1 LAEVEQARL
10 QKPRAEKVFSYFIA
24 DDHQIAILAL
34 TRIAKYGAPS
44 APVPRAVGT
53 DLSGSRFLVMSK
65 DDDLKKQAE
74 RAEAIAE
81 QTVDES
87 LKQILLNAAKDYR
100 KKAKEKD

>member
-1 LAEVEQARL
+1 
-10 QKPRAEKVFSYFIA
+10 
-24 DDHQIAILAL
+24 
-34 TRIAKYGAPS
+34 
-44 APVPRAVGT
+44 
-53 DLSGSRFLVMSK
+53 MSK

>member
-1 LAEVEQARL
+1 
-10 QKPRAEKVFSYFIA
+10 
-24 DDHQIAILAL
+24 
-34 TRIAKYGAPS
+34 
-44 APVPRAVGT
+44 
-53 DLSGSRFLVMSK
+53 MSK

-100 KKAKEKD
+100 KKAKAKD

>member
-1 LAEVEQARL
+1 MADDQCIARL
-10 QKPRAEKVFSYFIA
+10 IPR
-24 DDHQIAILAL
+24 
-34 TRIAKYGAPS
+34 T
-44 APVPRAVGT
+44 VGT
-53 DLSGSRFLVMSK
+53 DLSASRFLVMSK

-100 KKAKEKD
+100 KKAKAKD

>member
-1 LAEVEQARL
+1 
-10 QKPRAEKVFSYFIA
+10 
-24 DDHQIAILAL
+24 
-34 TRIAKYGAPS
+34 
-44 APVPRAVGT
+44 
-53 DLSGSRFLVMSK
+53 MSK

-100 KKAKEKD
+100 KKEKEKD

>member
-1 LAEVEQARL
+1 VREVGPDPVA
-10 QKPRAEKVFSYFIA
+10 SDTFIVA
-24 DDHQIAILAL
+24 VI
-34 TRIAKYGAPS
+34 TRVI
-44 APVPRAVGT
+44 GT
-53 DLSGSRFLVMSK
+53 DLSASRFLSMSK

-100 KKAKEKD
+100 KKAKKED